1 MKEGLSVDYSL
12 RVPRARLR
20 GERRLAQPSG
30 PALHHLLAAGD
41 VGLLWGA
48 TAHDGPVPF
57 RLILDEVR
65 MGHQYFTTWPV
76 TTAKQ
81 VVFYRA

>member
-1 MKEGLSVDYSL
+1 M
-12 RVPRARLR
+12 
-20 GERRLAQPSG
+20 AQPSG

-48 TAHDGPVPF
+48 TAHDGRVPF
-57 RLILDEVR
+57 RLISDEVR
-65 MGHQYFTTWPV
+65 MGHQYVITWPV

-81 VVFYRA
+81 VALESVYLPSSSRVQNRDF